1 MSDQA
6 RTAAGDRP
14 LGYDRR
20 FGSGWISGVFAVAL
34 GALGAGGVLCIRY
47 PALLTLPDARAVYPM
62 EAVRFLIHLL
72 IVGAFGLALLSIALS
87 RRAPLGL
94 TALGLVVAALL
105 LGGSQTDVGSLDGAR
120 YLGLDWFLLNV
131 LVLAMLFVP
140 LEQLFAR
147 LPQRVLRA
155 GWTTDL
161 AHFAVSHLLVQ
172 VTVLLTL
179 MPAAMFFRWAVHP
192 VVQNAIAAQPYVLQ
206 FAEILVVADL
216 SEYAIHRLFHTVPLL
231 WRFHAVHHSSEV
243 MDWLAGSRMHLV
255 DVVVTRALA
264 FVPLYVLGFAPPPVY
279 AYLVFVS
286 FHAVFIHANVRFRF
300 GRVAHLIATPQ
311 FHHWHH
317 AAEREAV
324 DKNFAV
330 HLPVIDRL
338 LGTYYMPPK
347 RWPEAYGIAGR
358 PVPRE
363 YLRQLLYPFT
373 RS

>member
-1 MSDQA
+1 MPDA
-6 RTAAGDRP
+6 RVDTAADRP
-14 LGYDRR
+14 LGYARQ
-20 FGSGWISGVFAVAL
+20 FGGGWISGVFAVAL
-34 GALGAGGVLCIRY
+34 GALGAGAVLCMRY
-47 PALLTLPDARAVYPM
+47 PALLTVPDARAVYPM
-62 EAVRFLIHLL
+62 DVVRFLIHVVL
-72 IVGAFGLALLSIALS
+72 VAAFGLAVLSIWLS

-94 TALGLVVAALL
+94 VAVGLVVAALL
-105 LGGSQTDVGSLDGAR
+105 LGGSQAEVGALDGAR

-147 LPQRVLRA
+147 LPQRVLRP

-179 MPAAMFFRWAVHP
+179 VPAAVFFRWAVHP
-192 VVQNAIAAQPYVLQ
+192 AVQRAVSAQPLPVQ

-216 SEYAIHRLFHTVPLL
+216 SEYAIHRLFHVVPVL

-243 MDWLAGSRMHLV
+243 MDWLAGSRMHLI
-255 DVVVTRALA
+255 DAVVTRALV
-264 FVPLYVLGFAPPPVY
+264 FVPLYVLGFAPPAVY

-300 GRVAHLIATPQ
+300 GALGHVLATPQ

-317 AAEREAV
+317 AAAAEAV

-338 LGTYYMPPK
+338 LGTYFMPEA
-347 RWPEAYGIAGR
+347 RWPDAYGIAGR
-358 PVPRE
+358 PVPAR
-363 YLRQLLYPFT
+363 YARQLLYPFVG
-373 RS
+373 R

>member
-1 MSDQA
+1 M
-6 RTAAGDRP
+6 TERP
-14 LGYDRR
+14 LGYERR
-20 FGSGWISGVFAVAL
+20 FGKGWISGVCAVAL
-34 GALGAGGVLCIRY
+34 GALGAGGVLCLRY
-47 PALLTLPDARAVYPM
+47 PALLTVPDARALYPM
-62 EAVRFLIHLL
+62 DVVRFLIHLVL
-72 IVGAFGLALLSIALS
+72 VGAFGLALLSIALS

-94 TALGLVVAALL
+94 TALALVIAAVV
-105 LGGSQTDVGSLDGAR
+105 LGGSQVDVGSLDGAH

-131 LVLAMLFVP
+131 LLLAMLFVP

-147 LPQRVLRA
+147 LPQRVLRP

-172 VTVLLTL
+172 FTVLLTL
-179 MPAAMFFRWAVHP
+179 MPAAIFFRWAVHP
-192 VVQNAIAAQPYVLQ
+192 AIQTAIAAQPYVVQ
-206 FAEILVVADL
+206 FAAIVVIADL
-216 SEYAIHRLFHTVPLL
+216 SEYAIHRLFHAVPAL

-264 FVPLYVLGFAPPPVY
+264 FVPLYVLGFAPPAVY

-286 FHAVFIHANVRFRF
+286 FHAVFIHANVRFGF
-300 GRVAHLIATPQ
+300 GRLACVIATPQ

-324 DKNFAV
+324 DRNFAV
-330 HLPVIDRL
+330 HLPVIDRVF
-338 LGTYYMPPK
+338 GTWYMPPG
-347 RWPEAYGIAGR
+347 RWPAAYGIAGT

-363 YLRQLLYPFT
+363 YRRQLLYPFT
-373 RS
+373 RA

>member
-1 MSDQA
+1 MTERA
-6 RTAAGDRP
+6 
-14 LGYDRR
+14 LGYERR
-20 FGSGWISGVFAVAL
+20 FWSGWISGACADAL
-34 GALGAGGVLCIRY
+34 GALGAGAVLCNRY
-47 PALLTLPDARAVYPM
+47 PALLTVPDARALYPM
-62 EAVRFLIHLL
+62 DLVRFSIHLVL
-72 IVGAFGLALLSIALS
+72 VGAFGLALLSIVLS

-94 TALGLVVAALL
+94 TALALVVIALL
-105 LGGSQTDVGSLDGAR
+105 LGGSQVDVGSLEGAQ

-147 LPQRVLRA
+147 LPQRVLRP

-172 VTVLLTL
+172 LTVLLTL
-179 MPAAMFFRWAVHP
+179 MPAAIFFRWAVHP
-192 VVQNAIAAQPYVLQ
+192 AIQAAVASQPSVLQ
-206 FAEILVVADL
+206 FIEILIVADL
-216 SEYAIHRLFHTVPLL
+216 SEYAIHRLFHAVPVL

-255 DVVVTRALA
+255 DAVVTRALA
-264 FVPLYVLGFAPPPVY
+264 FVPLYVLGFAPPAVY

-300 GRVAHLIATPQ
+300 GRLAQLIATPQ

-317 AAEREAV
+317 AAAREAI

-330 HLPVIDRL
+330 HLPVLDRL
-338 LGTYYMPPK
+338 FGTYHMPAD
-347 RWPEAYGIAGR
+347 RWPTSYGIDGK
-358 PVPRE
+358 PVPAT
-363 YLRQLLYPFT
+363 YGRQLLYPF
-373 RS
+373 RPG

>member
-1 MSDQA
+1 V
-6 RTAAGDRP
+6 TERP
-14 LGYDRR
+14 LGYERR
-20 FGSGWISGVFAVAL
+20 FGKGWISGVGAVAL
-34 GALGAGGVLCIRY
+34 GALGVGAVLCIRY
-47 PALLTLPDARAVYPM
+47 PALLTVPDARALYPL
-62 EAVRFLIHLL
+62 EVVRVLIQVVL
-72 IVGAFGLALLSIALS
+72 IGAFALALLSIALS
-87 RRAPLGL
+87 RRAPLAL
-94 TALGLVVAALL
+94 TALALVVAAGL
-105 LGGSQTDVGSLDGAR
+105 LGGSQVDVGSLEGAR

-147 LPQRVLRA
+147 LPQRVLRR

-172 VTVLLTL
+172 VSVLLTL
-179 MPAAMFFRWAVHP
+179 MPAAIFFRWAVHP
-192 VVQNAIAAQPYVLQ
+192 AVQNAVAAQPLVVQ
-206 FAEILVVADL
+206 FVEILIVADL
-216 SEYAIHRLFHTVPLL
+216 SEYAIHRLFHAVPWL
-231 WRFHAVHHSSEV
+231 WRFHAVHHSSDV

-264 FVPLYVLGFAPPPVY
+264 FVPLYVLGFSPVPVY

-286 FHAVFIHANVRFRF
+286 FHAVFIHANVGFRF
-300 GRVAHLIATPQ
+300 GRVAHVIATPQ

-317 AAEREAV
+317 AAEPAAV

-338 LGTYYMPPK
+338 LGTYHMPPG
-347 RWPEAYGIAGR
+347 RWPATYGIAGN
-358 PVPRE
+358 PVPGD

-373 RS
+373 SP

>member
-1 MSDQA
+1 V
-6 RTAAGDRP
+6 TERP
-14 LGYDRR
+14 LGYERR
-20 FGSGWISGVFAVAL
+20 FGKGWISGVSAVAL
-34 GALGAGGVLCIRY
+34 GALAAGAVLCIRY
-47 PALLTLPDARAVYPM
+47 PALLTVPDARALYPM
-62 EAVRFLIHLL
+62 EIVRFLIHVVL
-72 IVGAFGLALLSIALS
+72 VGAFGLAVLSIALS

-94 TALGLVVAALL
+94 TALALVVAALL
-105 LGGSQTDVGSLDGAR
+105 LGGSRVDVGSLEGAR

-131 LVLAMLFVP
+131 LVLSMLFVP

-147 LPQRVLRA
+147 LPQRVLRPA
-155 GWTTDL
+155 WTTDL

-179 MPAAMFFRWAVHP
+179 MPAAIFFRWAVHP
-192 VVQNAIAAQPYVLQ
+192 AVQSTIASQPSLLQ
-206 FAEILVVADL
+206 FGEILVVADL
-216 SEYAIHRLFHTVPLL
+216 SEYAIHRLFHAVPLL

-264 FVPLYVLGFAPPPVY
+264 FVPLYVLGFSPPAVY

-300 GRVAHLIATPQ
+300 GRLAQVIATPQ

-317 AAEREAV
+317 AAEGAAV

-330 HLPVIDRL
+330 HLPVVDRL
-338 LGTYYMPPK
+338 FGTYYMPAE
-347 RWPEAYGIAGR
+347 RWPMAYGIEGA

-363 YLRQLLYPFT
+363 YARQLVYPFT
-373 RS
+373 GR

>member
-1 MSDQA
+1 M
-6 RTAAGDRP
+6 TDRP

-20 FGSGWISGVFAVAL
+20 FGAGWISGVCAVAL
-34 GALGAGGVLCIRY
+34 GTVGAGAVLCIRY
-47 PALLTLPDARAVYPM
+47 PALLTVPDARALYPLDL
-62 EAVRFLIHLL
+62 VRLLVHLVL
-72 IVGAFGLALLSIALS
+72 VGAFGLAVLSIALS
-87 RRAPLGL
+87 RRAPLGV
-94 TALGLVVAALL
+94 TALALVVAALL
-105 LGGSQTDVGSLDGAR
+105 LGGSQVEVGSVEGAR

-131 LVLAMLFVP
+131 LVFAMLFVP

-147 LPQRVLRA
+147 VPQRVLRP

-179 MPAAMFFRWAVHP
+179 MPAAILFRWAVHP
-192 VVQNAIAAQPYVLQ
+192 VVHAGVAAQPLIVQ
-206 FAEILVVADL
+206 FVEIVVVADL
-216 SEYAIHRLFHTVPLL
+216 AEYAIHRLFHTVPFL

-255 DVVVTRALA
+255 DILVTRALT
-264 FVPLYVLGFAPPPVY
+264 FVPLYVLGFAPPAVY

-300 GRVAHLIATPQ
+300 GRLAHVLATPQ

-317 AAEREAV
+317 AAGAAAV

-338 LGTYYMPPK
+338 LGTYYMPPG
-347 RWPEAYGIAGR
+347 RWPAAYGIEGS
-358 PVPRE
+358 PVPRR
-363 YLRQLLYPFT
+363 YLPQLLYPFG
-373 RS
+373 RR

>member
-1 MSDQA
+1 MSDA
-6 RTAAGDRP
+6 VGGASDRP

-20 FGSGWISGVFAVAL
+20 FGRGWISGVFAVAL

-62 EAVRFLIHLL
+62 DVVRFLIHLVL
-72 IVGAFGLALLSIALS
+72 VGAFGLAVLSIALS

-94 TALGLVVAALL
+94 TAVGLVVAALL
-105 LGGSQTDVGSLDGAR
+105 MGGSQADVGSLDGTR
-120 YLGLDWFLLNV
+120 YVGLDWFLLNV

-147 LPQRVLRA
+147 LPQRVLRP

-192 VVQNAIAAQPYVLQ
+192 AFQNAVAAQPYVVQ
-206 FAEILVVADL
+206 FVEILLVADL
-216 SEYAIHRLFHTVPLL
+216 SEYAIHRLFHTVPFL
-231 WRFHAVHHSSEV
+231 WRFHAVHHSAEV

-255 DVVVTRALA
+255 DVLVTRALV

-317 AAEREAV
+317 AADAEGV

-330 HLPVIDRL
+330 HLPVLDRL
-338 LGTYYMPPK
+338 FGTYCMPAE
-347 RWPEAYGIAGR
+347 RWPNAYGIAGR
-358 PVPRE
+358 PVPPD
-363 YLRQLLYPFT
+363 YARQLLYPFSG
-373 RS
+373 R

>member
-1 MSDQA
+1 M
-6 RTAAGDRP
+6 TERP
-14 LGYDRR
+14 LGYERR
-20 FGSGWISGVFAVAL
+20 FGRGWISGVGAVAL
-34 GALGAGGVLCIRY
+34 GALGAGAVLCIRY
-47 PALLTLPDARAVYPM
+47 PALLTVPDARALYPL
-62 EAVRFLIHLL
+62 ELVRVLIHLVL
-72 IVGAFGLALLSIALS
+72 VGAFGLALLSIGLS
-87 RRAPLGL
+87 RRAPLAL
-94 TALGLVVAALL
+94 TALALVVAAVL
-105 LGGSQTDVGSLDGAR
+105 LGGSQVEVGSLEGAR

-147 LPQRVLRA
+147 LPQRVLRP

-179 MPAAMFFRWAVHP
+179 MPAAIFFRWAVHP
-192 VVQNAIAAQPYVLQ
+192 SIQNAVASQPFVLQ
-206 FAEILVVADL
+206 FIEILIVADL
-216 SEYAIHRLFHTVPLL
+216 SEYAIHRLFHVVPWL

-264 FVPLYVLGFAPPPVY
+264 FVPLYVLGFSPTPVY

-300 GRVAHLIATPQ
+300 GRLAHLIATPQ

-317 AAEREAV
+317 AAEPAAV

-338 LGTYYMPPK
+338 LGTYYMPPD
-347 RWPEAYGIAGR
+347 RWPGAYGIAGS
-358 PVPRE
+358 PVPRH
-363 YLRQLLYPFT
+363 YVPQLLYPFT
-373 RS
+373 RP

>member
-1 MSDQA
+1 MAPHAPS
-6 RTAAGDRP
+6 
-14 LGYDRR
+14 LGYERR
-20 FGSGWISGVFAVAL
+20 FGSGWISGVCAVAL
-34 GALGAGGVLCIRY
+34 GVLGAGAVLCIRY
-47 PALLTLPDARAVYPM
+47 PALLTVPDARAIYPM
-62 EAVRFLIHLL
+62 ALIRFVVHIML
-72 IVGAFGLALLSIALS
+72 VGAFGLGLLSIVLS

-94 TALGLVVAALL
+94 TAVGLVVAALL
-105 LGGSQTDVGSLDGAR
+105 LGGSQVDVGSLEGAR

-147 LPQRVLRA
+147 LPQRVLRPA
-155 GWTTDL
+155 WTTDL

-179 MPAAMFFRWAVHP
+179 MPAAIFFHWAVHP
-192 VVQNAIAAQPYVLQ
+192 AIQAAVASQPYVVQ
-206 FAEILVVADL
+206 FVEILVLADL
-216 SEYAIHRLFHTVPLL
+216 SEYAIHRLFHAVPLL

-264 FVPLYVLGFAPPPVY
+264 FVPLYVLGFSPPAVY

-300 GRVAHLIATPQ
+300 GRLAHMLATPQ

-317 AAEREAV
+317 AAERDAI

-330 HLPVIDRL
+330 HLPVLDRVF
-338 LGTYYMPPK
+338 GTYYMPPE
-347 RWPEAYGIAGR
+347 RWPTAYGIEGR
-358 PVPRE
+358 PVPAR
-363 YLRQLLYPFT
+363 YAQQLLYPF
-373 RS
+373 RPR

>member
-1 MSDQA
+1 M
-6 RTAAGDRP
+6 TERP
-14 LGYDRR
+14 LGYERR
-20 FGSGWISGVFAVAL
+20 FGRGWISGVCAVAL
-34 GALGAGGVLCIRY
+34 GALGVGAVLCIRY
-47 PALLTLPDARAVYPM
+47 PALLTVPDARALYPL
-62 EAVRFLIHLL
+62 EVVRFLVHLVL
-72 IVGAFGLALLSIALS
+72 IGAFSLALLSIALS
-87 RRAPLGL
+87 RRAPL
-94 TALGLVVAALL
+94 ALIALALVVAAVL
-105 LGGSQTDVGSLDGAR
+105 LGGSQVDVGSLDGAR

-147 LPQRVLRA
+147 LPQRVLRP

-179 MPAAMFFRWAVHP
+179 MPAAIFFRWAVHP
-192 VVQNAIAAQPYVLQ
+192 AIQNTVAAQPFVLQ
-206 FAEILVVADL
+206 FVEILIVADL
-216 SEYAIHRLFHTVPLL
+216 SEYAIHRLFHAVPFL

-264 FVPLYVLGFAPPPVY
+264 FVPLYVLAFSPVPVY

-300 GRVAHLIATPQ
+300 GAFAHVIATPQ

-317 AAEREAV
+317 AAEPAAA

-338 LGTYYMPPK
+338 LGTYYMPPG
-347 RWPEAYGIAGR
+347 RWPGIYGIAGN
-358 PVPRE
+358 PVPRD
-363 YLRQLLYPFT
+363 YARQLLYPFT
-373 RS
+373 SP

>member
-1 MSDQA
+1 V
-6 RTAAGDRP
+6 TERP
-14 LGYDRR
+14 LGYERR
-20 FGSGWISGVFAVAL
+20 FGKGWISGVGAVAL
-34 GALGAGGVLCIRY
+34 GALGVGAVLCIRY
-47 PALLTLPDARAVYPM
+47 PALLTVPDARALYPL
-62 EAVRFLIHLL
+62 EVVRVLIQVVL
-72 IVGAFGLALLSIALS
+72 IGAFALALLSIALS
-87 RRAPLGL
+87 RRAPLAL
-94 TALGLVVAALL
+94 TALALVVAAGL
-105 LGGSQTDVGSLDGAR
+105 LGGSQVDVGSLEGAR

-147 LPQRVLRA
+147 RPQRVLRR

-172 VTVLLTL
+172 VSVLLTL
-179 MPAAMFFRWAVHP
+179 MPAAIFFRWAVHP
-192 VVQNAIAAQPYVLQ
+192 AVQNAVAAQPLVVQ
-206 FAEILVVADL
+206 FVEILIVADL
-216 SEYAIHRLFHTVPLL
+216 SEYAIHRLFHAVPWL
-231 WRFHAVHHSSEV
+231 WRFHAVHHSSDV

-264 FVPLYVLGFAPPPVY
+264 FVPLYVLGFSPVPVY

-300 GRVAHLIATPQ
+300 GRLAHVIATPQ

-317 AAEREAV
+317 AAEPAAV

-338 LGTYYMPPK
+338 LGTYHMPPG
-347 RWPEAYGIAGR
+347 RWPATYGIAGN
-358 PVPRE
+358 PVPGD

-373 RS
+373 SP